1 MHTQKCSRRLFA
13 LTMLDQDN
21 SSDSQTHRHVCAPWW
36 AAGPNLALKGVHFK
50 PDLNLCPSPMNHTSY
65 TTMGY
70 QYHLDFIQ
78 MIESL
83 PF

>member
-1 MHTQKCSRRLFA
+1 MH
-13 LTMLDQDN
+13 DQDN
-21 SSDSQTHRHVCAPWW
+21 SSDTQTRVHLGGL